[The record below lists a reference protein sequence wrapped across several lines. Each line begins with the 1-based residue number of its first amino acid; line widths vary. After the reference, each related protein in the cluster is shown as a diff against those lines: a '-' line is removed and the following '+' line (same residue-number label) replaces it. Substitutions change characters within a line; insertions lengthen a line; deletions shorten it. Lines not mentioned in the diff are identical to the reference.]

1 MKQLFMLFF
10 RRKFGRMKTLHIL
23 LDGLQLMSSTDW
35 ELRFDLPAGDAAR
48 IVVSNEDTDGYVV
61 FDALLLRPAAEGGE
75 AP

>member
-35 ELRFDLPAGDAAR
+35 ELRFDLPAGEPNAA
-48 IVVSNEDTDGYVV
+48 VTHTCN
-61 FDALLLRPAAEGGE
+61 
-75 AP
+75 